1 MSQLALPIEV
11 VPVTPEQIAVQ
22 RSLGESIVLCLRV
35 AGFDIDKTPAAEIGV
50 DKAQFSRWKSNQEG
64 IKWEKLTDLMDKCG
78 NDAPLLWMLYS
89 RGYELTSIH
98 KRENA
103 LEKENRLLREENI
116 AYRRLLMGEK
126 R

>member
-1 MSQLALPIEV
+1 
-11 VPVTPEQIAVQ
+11 
-22 RSLGESIVLCLRV
+22 
-35 AGFDIDKTPAAEIGV
+35 
-50 DKAQFSRWKSNQEG
+50 
-64 IKWEKLTDLMDKCG
+64 
-78 NDAPLLWMLYS
+78 MLHA

-103 LEKENRLLREENI
+103 LEKENRLLREENT